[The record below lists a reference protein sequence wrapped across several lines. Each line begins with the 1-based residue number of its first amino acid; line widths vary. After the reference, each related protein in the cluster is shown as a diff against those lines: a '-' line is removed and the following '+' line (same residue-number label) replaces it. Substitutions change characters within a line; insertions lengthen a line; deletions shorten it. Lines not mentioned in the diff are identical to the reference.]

1 MKGEGKSSRRLTQ
14 GDAAG
19 GETSVCVVPGL
30 LYPQGES
37 GAAATEK
44 TRVLR
49 VGCRAGIKIARGGRF
64 VPSSP
69 CYRLKLTGPL
79 RPVHISIPAL
89 RAEGDFFEPDGQGQ
103 TFIPAF
109 TQRVT
114 GLAVP
119 FVQGQQISTHTLRVE
134 GDCPLP
140 STTSTRWTS
149 FYPRPPHGGRQSDR
163 LKVGDSLIFISTPSA
178 WRATSCLDGCLRV
191 GRISIHALR
200 DESVVV
206 GISIHALR
214 MEGDISS
221 PHVSGRQK
229 NFYPRPRV
237 EGNRGDCVAIGDRPD
252 FYPPPRVEGDPKQR
266 QLEQRLLIS
275 THALA

>member
-14 GDAAG
+14 VDAAG
-19 GETSVCVVPGL
+19 GETCVCVVTGL

-64 VPSSP
+64 VPSSS

-89 RAEGDFFEPDGQGQ
+89 RAEGDFFGPAGQSQ

-114 GLAVP
+114 GLPCRSYKASRFLPTPSVWRETAHFHQLHQP
-119 FVQGQQISTHTLRVE
+119 DGPLSTHALHTE
-134 GDCPLP
+134 GDMKLP
-140 STTSTRWTS
+140 
-149 FYPRPPHGGRQSDR
+149 
-163 LKVGDSLIFISTPSA
+163 VGDHPCVQFLSTPSA
-178 WRATSCLDGCLRV
+178 WRATRPYCIGYTMVFFLPTPSAWRATQSLLR
-191 GRISIHALR
+191 
-200 DESVVV
+200 
-206 GISIHALR
+206 
-214 MEGDISS
+214 
-221 PHVSGRQK
+221 
-229 NFYPRPRV
+229 
-237 EGNRGDCVAIGDRPD
+237 
-252 FYPPPRVEGDPKQR
+252 
-266 QLEQRLLIS
+266 
-275 THALA
+275 

>member
-14 GDAAG
+14 VDAAG
-19 GETSVCVVPGL
+19 GGISVCVVTGL

-37 GAAATEK
+37 GVAATEK

-149 FYPRPPHGGRQSDR
+149 FYPRPPHGGRLSDR
-163 LKVGDSLIFISTPSA
+163 LKVGDSLIFLSTPSA
-178 WRATSCLDGCLRV
+178 WRATRSETGFAIRGSD
-191 GRISIHALR
+191 
-200 DESVVV
+200 
-206 GISIHALR
+206 
-214 MEGDISS
+214 
-221 PHVSGRQK
+221 
-229 NFYPRPRV
+229 FYPRPH
-237 EGNRGDCVAIGDRPD
+237 
-252 FYPPPRVEGDPKQR
+252 VEGDTRKRP
-266 QLEQRLLIS
+266 LS
-275 THALA
+275 AALR

>member
-14 GDAAG
+14 VDAAG
-19 GETSVCVVPGL
+19 GETSVCVVTGL

-89 RAEGDFFEPDGQGQ
+89 RAEGDFFEPDGQG
-103 TFIPAF
+103 I
-109 TQRVT
+109 
-114 GLAVP
+114 
-119 FVQGQQISTHTLRVE
+119 QQISIHT
-134 GDCPLP
+134 
-140 STTSTRWTS
+140 
-149 FYPRPPHGGRQSDR
+149 
-163 LKVGDSLIFISTPSA
+163 
-178 WRATSCLDGCLRV
+178 
-191 GRISIHALR
+191 
-200 DESVVV
+200 
-206 GISIHALR
+206 LR
-214 MEGDISS
+214 MEGDRVRLQQRGPRNISTHALHIEGDPERTGWS
-221 PHVSGRQK
+221 CPANKDFYPRPRVEGDRRPAFGRISLN

-237 EGNRGDCVAIGDRPD
+237 EGDGSRWGTPSTRMRFLPTPSRRGRRSPCYLLDIVLHFLSTPSRRGRPGTGTFKSSASY
-252 FYPPPRVEGDPKQR
+252 FYPRPRVEGDGV
-266 QLEQRLLIS
+266 S
-275 THALA
+275 W

>member
-14 GDAAG
+14 VDAAG
-19 GETSVCVVPGL
+19 GETSVCVVTGL
-30 LYPQGES
+30 LCPQGES
-37 GAAATEK
+37 GVAATEK

-49 VGCRAGIKIARGGRF
+49 VGCRAGIKIARRGRF

-79 RPVHISIPAL
+79 RPVHISIHAL
-89 RAEGDFFEPDGQGQ
+89 RTEGDFFEPAGQGQ

-149 FYPRPPHGGRQSDR
+149 FYPRPPHGGRLLQQ
-163 LKVGDSLIFISTPSA
+163 LAEKHGITIFLPTPSA
-178 WRATSCLDGCLRV
+178 WRATHDGVTQLMC
-191 GRISIHALR
+191 A
-200 DESVVV
+200 

-214 MEGDISS
+214 
-221 PHVSGRQK
+221 
-229 NFYPRPRV
+229 
-237 EGNRGDCVAIGDRPD
+237 
-252 FYPPPRVEGDPKQR
+252 VEGDD
-266 QLEQRLLIS
+266 
-275 THALA
+275 

>member
-1 MKGEGKSSRRLTQ
+1 M
-14 GDAAG
+14 AAENSGRTAKEKKLFFVDERG
-19 GETSVCVVPGL
+19 GEKLAAPDAGRCRRRGDLCMSCDRSPL
-30 LYPQGES
+30 PQGES

-49 VGCRAGIKIARGGRF
+49 VECRADIKIARGGRF
-64 VPSSP
+64 VPSAS

-89 RAEGDFFEPDGQGQ
+89 RAEGDFFEPAGQSQ

-119 FVQGQQISTHTLRVE
+119 FVQGQQTSTHTLRVE

-149 FYPRPPHGGRQSDR
+149 FYPRPPHGGRHETA
-163 LKVGDSLIFISTPSA
+163 G
-178 WRATSCLDGCLRV
+178 WRSSMCT
-191 GRISIHALR
+191 
-200 DESVVV
+200 
-206 GISIHALR
+206 ISIHALR
-214 MEGDISS
+214 MEGDSKHAEVQACISAAYLKCSTRKAAASRRCAGLGGQGCAFS
-221 PHVSGRQK
+221 PTFPPCFGESPVRTPRGRDVRSRFAPAVREK
-229 NFYPRPRV
+229 ERP
-237 EGNRGDCVAIGDRPD
+237 
-252 FYPPPRVEGDPKQR
+252 
-266 QLEQRLLIS
+266 
-275 THALA
+275 

>member
-1 MKGEGKSSRRLTQ
+1 MWMKGEGKSSRRLTQ
-14 GDAAG
+14 VDAAG
-19 GETSVCVVPGL
+19 GETSVCVVTGL

-89 RAEGDFFEPDGQGQ
+89 R
-103 TFIPAF
+103 
-109 TQRVT
+109 
-114 GLAVP
+114 
-119 FVQGQQISTHTLRVE
+119 VE

-149 FYPRPPHGGRQSDR
+149 FYPRPPHGGRLSDR
-163 LKVGDSLIFISTPSA
+163 LKVGDSLIFLSTPSRRGRHPA
-178 WRATSCLDGCLRV
+178 ARIRGCRTY
-191 GRISIHALR
+191 
-200 DESVVV
+200 
-206 GISIHALR
+206 
-214 MEGDISS
+214 
-221 PHVSGRQK
+221 
-229 NFYPRPRV
+229 FYPRPRV
-237 EGNRGDCVAIGDRPD
+237 EGDRT
-252 FYPPPRVEGDPKQR
+252 
-266 QLEQRLLIS
+266 S
-275 THALA
+275 

>member
-14 GDAAG
+14 VDAAG
-19 GETSVCVVPGL
+19 GETSVCVVTGL

-64 VPSSP
+64 VPSSS

-89 RAEGDFFEPDGQGQ
+89 RTEGDFFEPAGQGQ

-149 FYPRPPHGGRQSDR
+149 FYPRPPHGGRLSDR
-163 LKVGDSLIFISTPSA
+163 LKVVIFLSTPSA
-178 WRATSCLDGCLRV
+178 WRATDQGAKICHR
-191 GRISIHALR
+191 GR
-200 DESVVV
+200 
-206 GISIHALR
+206 
-214 MEGDISS
+214 
-221 PHVSGRQK
+221 
-229 NFYPRPRV
+229 
-237 EGNRGDCVAIGDRPD
+237 
-252 FYPPPRVEGDPKQR
+252 
-266 QLEQRLLIS
+266 IS
-275 THALA
+275 THALRVEGDRAGVPSPDADMDL

>member
-1 MKGEGKSSRRLTQ
+1 MWMKGEGKSSRRLTQ
-14 GDAAG
+14 VDAAG
-19 GETSVCVVPGL
+19 GETSVCVVTGL
-30 LYPQGES
+30 FYPQGES

-64 VPSSP
+64 VPSSS

-89 RAEGDFFEPDGQGQ
+89 RTEGDFFEPAGQSQ

-149 FYPRPPHGGRQSDR
+149 FYPRPPHGGRLSDR
-163 LKVGDSLIFISTPSA
+163 LKVGDSLIFLSTPSA
-178 WRATSCLDGCLRV
+178 WRATRSETGFAIRGSD
-191 GRISIHALR
+191 
-200 DESVVV
+200 
-206 GISIHALR
+206 
-214 MEGDISS
+214 
-221 PHVSGRQK
+221 
-229 NFYPRPRV
+229 FYPRPH
-237 EGNRGDCVAIGDRPD
+237 
-252 FYPPPRVEGDPKQR
+252 VEGDTRKRP
-266 QLEQRLLIS
+266 LS
-275 THALA
+275 AALR

>member
-1 MKGEGKSSRRLTQ
+1 MRCDRPPL
-14 GDAAG
+14 
-19 GETSVCVVPGL
+19 
-30 LYPQGES
+30 PQGES

-49 VGCRAGIKIARGGRF
+49 VGCRAGIKIARRGRF
-64 VPSSP
+64 VPSSS

-89 RAEGDFFEPDGQGQ
+89 RAEGDFFEPAGQSQ

-149 FYPRPPHGGRQSDR
+149 FYPRPPHGGRPVSAIR
-163 LKVGDSLIFISTPSA
+163 SAAATEFLPTPSA
-178 WRATSCLDGCLRV
+178 WRATRSETGFAIRGSD
-191 GRISIHALR
+191 
-200 DESVVV
+200 
-206 GISIHALR
+206 
-214 MEGDISS
+214 
-221 PHVSGRQK
+221 
-229 NFYPRPRV
+229 FYPRPH
-237 EGNRGDCVAIGDRPD
+237 
-252 FYPPPRVEGDPKQR
+252 VEGDTRKRP
-266 QLEQRLLIS
+266 LS
-275 THALA
+275 AALR

>member
-1 MKGEGKSSRRLTQ
+1 MWMKGEGKSSRRLTQ
-14 GDAAG
+14 VDAAG
-19 GETSVCVVPGL
+19 GETSVCVVTGL

-37 GAAATEK
+37 GVAATEK

-49 VGCRAGIKIARGGRF
+49 VGCRAGIKIARRGRF

-89 RAEGDFFEPDGQGQ
+89 RTEGDFFEPDGQGQ

-149 FYPRPPHGGRQSDR
+149 FYPRPPHGGRHETA
-163 LKVGDSLIFISTPSA
+163 G
-178 WRATSCLDGCLRV
+178 WRSSMCT
-191 GRISIHALR
+191 
-200 DESVVV
+200 
-206 GISIHALR
+206 ISIHALR
-214 MEGDISS
+214 MEGDK
-221 PHVSGRQK
+221 RAT
-229 NFYPRPRV
+229 R
-237 EGNRGDCVAIGDRPD
+237 
-252 FYPPPRVEGDPKQR
+252 
-266 QLEQRLLIS
+266 
-275 THALA
+275 

>member
-1 MKGEGKSSRRLTQ
+1 MAAENSGRTEKGKKLFFVDER
-14 GDAAG
+14 G
-19 GETSVCVVPGL
+19 GEKLAAPDTGRCRRRGDLCMRCDRPPL
-30 LYPQGES
+30 PQGES

-64 VPSSP
+64 VPSSS

-89 RAEGDFFEPDGQGQ
+89 RTEGDFFEPAGQGQ

-119 FVQGQQISTHTLRVE
+119 FVQGQQISTHALRVE

-149 FYPRPPHGGRQSDR
+149 FYPRPPHGGRLSDR
-163 LKVGDSLIFISTPSA
+163 LKVGDSLIFLSTPSA

-191 GRISIHALR
+191 GR
-200 DESVVV
+200 
-206 GISIHALR
+206 ISIHALR

-237 EGNRGDCVAIGDRPD
+237 EGDKAVMIL
-252 FYPPPRVEGDPKQR
+252 PPSCW
-266 QLEQRLLIS
+266 IS
-275 THALA
+275 IHALA

>member
-14 GDAAG
+14 VDAAG
-19 GETSVCVVPGL
+19 GETSVCVVTGL
-30 LYPQGES
+30 LCPQGES

-49 VGCRAGIKIARGGRF
+49 VGCRAGIKIARRGRF
-64 VPSSP
+64 VPSSS
-69 CYRLKLTGPL
+69 CYRLKLTGSL

-89 RAEGDFFEPDGQGQ
+89 RTEGDFFEPAGQSQ

-140 STTSTRWTS
+140 STPSTRWTS
-149 FYPRPPHGGRQSDR
+149 FYPRPH
-163 LKVGDSLIFISTPSA
+163 
-178 WRATSCLDGCLRV
+178 
-191 GRISIHALR
+191 
-200 DESVVV
+200 
-206 GISIHALR
+206 
-214 MEGDISS
+214 MEGDFAS
-221 PHVSGRQK
+221 PQGRQRLAD
-229 NFYPRPRV
+229 FYPRPHM
-237 EGNRGDCVAIGDRPD
+237 
-252 FYPPPRVEGDPKQR
+252 EGD
-266 QLEQRLLIS
+266 
-275 THALA
+275 

>member
-14 GDAAG
+14 VDAAG
-19 GETSVCVVPGL
+19 GETSVCVVTGL

-149 FYPRPPHGGRQSDR
+149 FYPRPPHGGRLSDR
-163 LKVGDSLIFISTPSA
+163 LKVGDSLIFLSTPSA
-178 WRATSCLDGCLRV
+178 WRATRSETGFAIRGSD
-191 GRISIHALR
+191 
-200 DESVVV
+200 
-206 GISIHALR
+206 
-214 MEGDISS
+214 
-221 PHVSGRQK
+221 
-229 NFYPRPRV
+229 FYPRPH
-237 EGNRGDCVAIGDRPD
+237 
-252 FYPPPRVEGDPKQR
+252 VEGDTRKRP
-266 QLEQRLLIS
+266 LS
-275 THALA
+275 AALR

>member
-14 GDAAG
+14 VDAAG
-19 GETSVCVVPGL
+19 GETSVCVVTGL

-37 GAAATEK
+37 GAAAPEK

-89 RAEGDFFEPDGQGQ
+89 RTEGDFFEPDGQGQ

-149 FYPRPPHGGRQSDR
+149 FYPRPPHGGRHETA
-163 LKVGDSLIFISTPSA
+163 G
-178 WRATSCLDGCLRV
+178 WRSSMCT
-191 GRISIHALR
+191 
-200 DESVVV
+200 
-206 GISIHALR
+206 ISIHALR
-214 MEGDISS
+214 MEGDSS
-221 PHVSGRQK
+221 MARTRFPRS

-237 EGNRGDCVAIGDRPD
+237 EGDVNIPSWVPGLGGFLPTPSRRGRRR
-252 FYPPPRVEGDPKQR
+252 FPPRGVEQFR
-266 QLEQRLLIS
+266 IS

>member
-14 GDAAG
+14 VDAAG
-19 GETSVCVVPGL
+19 GETSVCVVTGL

-64 VPSSP
+64 VPSSS

-89 RAEGDFFEPDGQGQ
+89 RAEGDFFEPAGQSQ

-114 GLAVP
+114 GLPCRSYKASR
-119 FVQGQQISTHTLRVE
+119 F
-134 GDCPLP
+134 LP
-140 STTSTRWTS
+140 
-149 FYPRPPHGGRQSDR
+149 
-163 LKVGDSLIFISTPSA
+163 TPSV
-178 WRATSCLDGCLRV
+178 WRETAYFHQLHQPDGPL
-191 GRISIHALR
+191 ST
-200 DESVVV
+200 
-206 GISIHALR
+206 HALR
-214 MEGDISS
+214 MEGD
-221 PHVSGRQK
+221 
-229 NFYPRPRV
+229 
-237 EGNRGDCVAIGDRPD
+237 AITIALNQIFSLSTHALTWRATDKFKPALFR
-252 FYPPPRVEGDPKQR
+252 RR
-266 QLEQRLLIS
+266 IS
-275 THALA
+275 THALTWRATVQARLHASVTQFLPTPSHGGRRSMRR

>member
-14 GDAAG
+14 VDAAG
-19 GETSVCVVPGL
+19 GETSVCVVTGL

-149 FYPRPPHGGRQSDR
+149 FYPRPPHGGRLFPRGGQ
-163 LKVGDSLIFISTPSA
+163 
-178 WRATSCLDGCLRV
+178 
-191 GRISIHALR
+191 ALVR
-200 DESVVV
+200 
-206 GISIHALR
+206 H
-214 MEGDISS
+214 
-221 PHVSGRQK
+221 
-229 NFYPRPRV
+229 FYPRPHM
-237 EGNRGDCVAIGDRPD
+237 
-252 FYPPPRVEGDPKQR
+252 EGDSKHAEVQACISAAYLKCSTRKAAASRRCAGLGGRVVLFHQLSRLVLGRARCEPRGEGMCDRGSHR
-266 QLEQRLLIS
+266 QSGRRKGLK
-275 THALA
+275 THSSKMSSWLH